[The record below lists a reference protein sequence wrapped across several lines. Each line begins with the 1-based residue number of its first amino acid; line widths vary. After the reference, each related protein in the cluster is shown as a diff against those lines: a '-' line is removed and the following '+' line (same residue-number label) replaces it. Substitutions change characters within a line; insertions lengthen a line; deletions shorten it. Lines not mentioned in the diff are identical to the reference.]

1 MKSPPST
8 PQLYSIMD
16 DELPARLIARLLAER
31 AIARSDQLAQRV
43 LIDEAFRDEVN
54 RRLESCGLKLLDN
67 PYADHIGAGVND
79 DAERAIFGSG
89 DQWLSNN
96 VGLQR
101 DGVAL
106 LVLLWALIVLPKR
119 ERQMTRAEED
129 QTDMFAA
136 AKPMPNASEVSRGI
150 PETVLAQDY
159 AKQVGGKMRLNVNL
173 GILSRLGFIK
183 RHNRIIYE
191 GPLLDLAFDY
201 AELAPRIIQGA
212 LGDLLAQR
220 AIGKTK
226 EQPEPPIPS
235 PLTGDG

>member
-1 MKSPPST
+1 
-8 PQLYSIMD
+8 MD

-31 AIARSDQLAQRV
+31 AISRSDPLAQRV

-54 RRLESCGLKLLDN
+54 RRLEACGLKLLDN
-67 PYADHIGAGVND
+67 PYADHIGVGVNE

-101 DGVAL
+101 NGAAL

-119 ERQMTRAEED
+119 ERQLARAEQE
-129 QTDMFAA
+129 QNDMFAA
-136 AKPMPNASEVSRGI
+136 AKPMPSASETSRGI
-150 PETVLAQDY
+150 SETVLRSDY
-159 AKQVGGKMRLNVNL
+159 GKQLGGDPHINRNL
-173 GILSRLGFIK
+173 SILERVGFIERRNK
-183 RHNRIIYE
+183 IIYE

-220 AIGKTK
+220 RASGAGALTAEHPPLPLGEGRDEGKR
-226 EQPEPPIPS
+226 
-235 PLTGDG
+235 